1 EGHPTTALKISAD
14 GANQSA
20 TMVWENFDLTSYLSS
35 MLGYQGHIYGMNDG
49 GELCCVRASDGKTL
63 WSGGKHGYYCT
74 PLLADGRLLCLNE
87 RGTLLVVAA
96 GPGGYRVLGE
106 SQLTDAATWT
116 TPALVGQQLYIRSA
130 DGLRCLSLA
139 RP

>member
-1 EGHPTTALKISAD
+1 
-14 GANQSA
+14 
-20 TMVWENFDLTSYLSS
+20 
-35 MLGYQGHIYGMNDG
+35 
-49 GELCCVRASDGKTL
+49 
-63 WSGGKHGYYCT
+63 
-74 PLLADGRLLCLNE
+74 
-87 RGTLLVVAA
+87 VVAA